1 MNKND
6 NIRKNDPK
14 KSKDYNNRS
23 TKRPTPEKG
32 SRPTIAPKKKDKE

>member
-1 MNKND
+1 MSQND
-6 NIRKNDPK
+6 NIRKSDPK
-14 KSKDYNNRS
+14 KSKDYKNKS